1 MARHDWVF
9 AVSLAGTVMIAIAA
23 ICLLLFGM

>member
-1 MARHDWVF
+1 MAKHDWVF
-9 AVSLAGTVMIAIAA
+9 AISLAGTVMLAIAT